1 MAKMYRTTVPNIDK
15 NLGGAGTPQLIA
27 LCRPLDGDQA
37 PGAYLKSVK
46 VSIKQR
52 NQNDSPNSF
61 MIYAC
66 TNDSWN
72 PDDVITAQATGMMGG
87 TVWLSLKRSIK
98 SYSEETDRSDGPV
111 YIFASG
117 ADMGLVGDVETDI
130 IVESWGR
137 YILLGAQ

>member
-1 MAKMYRTTVPNIDK
+1 MAKMYRTSVTNFDK
-15 NLGGAGTPQLIA
+15 NLGNNGTPQLVA

-52 NQNDSPNSF
+52 NQNDSPQSF
-61 MIYAC
+61 MIYAS
-66 TNDSWN
+66 TNDSWA
-72 PDDVITAQATGMMGG
+72 PADVITAQATGMMGG

-98 SYSEETDRSDGPV
+98 SYSEETDRADGPV
-111 YIFASG
+111 YIYAQSS
-117 ADMGLVGDVETDI
+117 DMGLVGDCETDI
-130 IVESWGR
+130 VVESWGR